1 MGDAGRDRLAL
12 GDLPATDQGG
22 KTLPL
27 KGAGTRAN
35 ACAAYGRGFVMV
47 EATGSCVK
55 IGGAISAGATVGP
68 FSYLRPGTELGAK
81 GKIGGFVETKN
92 AKIGDGAKVPHLT
105 YAGDAII
112 GEGANIGAGT
122 IFANYD
128 GVNKHQTV
136 IGKHSFVGS
145 DTVLVAPVEVADGAY
160 VAAGSALTDAVGP
173 GQLGIA
179 RGRQRNID
187 GWVAAHRAGTP
198 TEAAARAAATPPSS
212 ATPDSSEDSQ

>member
-1 MGDAGRDRLAL
+1 DCEVGDRAVVRRAEGLLAVI
-12 GDLPATDQGG
+12 
-22 KTLPL
+22 
-27 KGAGTRAN
+27 GA
-35 ACAAYGRGFVMV
+35 
-47 EATGSCVK
+47 E
-55 IGGAISAGATVGP
+55 ATVGP
-68 FSYLRPGTELGAK
+68 YSDLRPGTRLGAK

-92 AKIGDGAKVPHLT
+92 ATIGEGAKVPHLT
-105 YAGDAII
+105 YAGDALI

-160 VAAGSALTDAVGP
+160 VAAGSALTDAVDP
-173 GQLGIA
+173 GQLAVA

-187 GWVAAHRAGTP
+187 GWVAKQRPGTP
-198 TEAAARAAATPPSS
+198 TEAAAQAAAQLPSS
-212 ATPDSSEDSQ
+212 APTDSSEDPK